1 MKTAIFVLFTLLF
14 TPAIAAESDQ
24 ELFDKIVGLW
34 WNRISNGDIAV
45 EATEDFN
52 KDGTLITKGD
62 VYNNGQLVEQY
73 QIKSTWKIENGN
85 SLVEVKESSNTRV
98 MPVGVKISDKIISVD
113 EKEFVY
119 KANDGTTHTLTRLEK
134 K

>member
-14 TPAIAAESDQ
+14 TPAIATESDQ

-45 EATEDFN
+45 EATENFN

-62 VYNNGQLVEQY
+62 VYASGQLIEQY

-85 SLVEVKESSNTRV
+85 SLVEVIESSNTQV

-119 KANDGTTHTLTRLEK
+119 EASDGTQHTLTKLEK